1 MKKRLLIALLAGG
14 AVFATVFGV
23 AASLNVTS
31 DSLGAGDDQ
40 VASCDTDGV
49 TATYIT
55 KYVPGPG
62 FVVDAV
68 KLTGVDN
75 ACDGQSVTVVLTGTI
90 NQQPNQALASE
101 PVQIPTDSNSTDV
114 TVDFDPEPAASAVED
129 VHVVITG

>member
-31 DSLGAGDDQ
+31 DSLGAGDAT

-49 TATYIT
+49 NVSYTPEFQGGQFKVT
-55 KYVPGPG
+55 KVTVSDIDQGCSG
-62 FVVDAV
+62 QELTVQ
-68 KLTGVDN
+68 LTGSGG
-75 ACDGQSVTVVLTGTI
+75 AALSGATG
-90 NQQPNQALASE
+90 
-101 PVQIPTDSNSTDV
+101 STLIGGTSAAV
-114 TVDFDPEPAASAVED
+114 NLGTPPAASAVED